1 MLEKPDEKGFYC
13 YTVKVYRLSYN
24 AIDDQGVEYDIA
36 MEYIKSNE
44 TNPGEIGLNY
54 VEIRKLDSDGKNRVY
69 GSWYYMAVNLRMM

>member
-44 TNPGEIGLNY
+44 ANPGEIGLNY